1 MISFVETQT
10 PDDIPTSVNSEQAS
24 KTRETDENQD
34 LPNDLLFPEQH
45 NKESYDEDPTW
56 TPEEIDRAYE
66 TLKEDDDSVQTNA
79 NPRYVIKLCDLV

>member
-1 MISFVETQT
+1 M
-10 PDDIPTSVNSEQAS
+10 
-24 KTRETDENQD
+24 
-34 LPNDLLFPEQH
+34 LFPEQS

-79 NPRYVIKLCDLV
+79 NPRYVKKSCDFLVKKCNNLIALCPLTYTVVACYYFSGMNIR